1 MKTFSKMTDDELVW
15 WFIYFLNGG
24 DWDNPEDRAKYE
36 QACDEVDK
44 RSEEVQNK
52 VAYAHQVI

>member
-1 MKTFSKMTDDELVW
+1 MTTFSKMTDDELVW

-24 DWDNPEDRAKYE
+24 DWDDKEIYNA
-36 QACDEVDK
+36 ACDEVAN